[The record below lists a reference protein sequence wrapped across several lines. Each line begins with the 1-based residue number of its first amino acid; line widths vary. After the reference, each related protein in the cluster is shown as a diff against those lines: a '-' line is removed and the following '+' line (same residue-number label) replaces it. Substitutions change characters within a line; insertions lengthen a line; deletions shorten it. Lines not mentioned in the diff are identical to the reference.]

1 MVKNAW
7 NFIVPA
13 WVFALALVLEARQGH
28 AWLYP
33 LAGLAVLFSA
43 FCAYFFRNPQRR
55 IPEDPSAL
63 VSPADGKVIA
73 IEPIE
78 DPWLGQGV
86 EIRIFLNVF
95 NVHVQRSPF
104 TQPSLVEGTRYF
116 AGKFLAASVP
126 KASIENEQHWFRLSS
141 GGRKAL
147 VKQIAGLIARRIV
160 PWSRPGDELQGGQL
174 IGLIQFGSQV
184 DLGLT
189 PDAEILVKVGDR
201 VVGGE
206 TVLAR
211 YAAPL
216 AGEGKREK
224 RKDREKREKL
234 EKKLEKKARKRAKG
248 AEDGRDQG

>member
-13 WVFALALVLEARQGH
+13 WILALALVAGALRGH
-28 AWLYP
+28 VWCGP
-33 LAGLAVLFSA
+33 LAGLFVLFSA
-43 FCAYFFRNPQRR
+43 FCAWFFRSPVRS
-55 IPEDPSAL
+55 IPSDPEAL

-78 DPWLGQGV
+78 DPWLGKGV

-104 TQPSLVEGTRYF
+104 TTPGLVEGTRYF

-126 KASIENEQHWFRLSS
+126 KASLENEQHWFRISS

-147 VKQIAGLIARRIV
+147 VKQIAGLIARRIL
-160 PWSRPGDELQGGQL
+160 PWARPGDTLAGGQL

-189 PDAEILVKVGDR
+189 PDAEVLVKVGDH

-211 YAAPL
+211 YPKA
-216 AGEGKREK
+216 KR
-224 RKDREKREKL
+224 
-234 EKKLEKKARKRAKG
+234 
-248 AEDGRDQG
+248 GRR